1 MTGNERPCMPGHIT
15 YVDDMH
21 PIKPFT
27 LTVAL
32 CLLCVG
38 LLAAAPAP
46 RFFDTRQVKVQAD
59 VLASGLEYPWG
70 LAFLPGGDAIVTE
83 RDGRMRILS
92 GGKLSKPI
100 AGLPK
105 ISVRGQGGLMDV
117 AVSPH
122 FASDQLIFFTFTERG
137 KGGFGTAA
145 ARARLVR
152 DGDNAQ
158 LEDVK
163 TIYSMKKKTDSPLQF
178 GSRLVFAP
186 DGTLFVTTGDRGK
199 AMRAQD
205 MHDSAGAVLRIE
217 PDGSI
222 PPGNP
227 YADGKTGLPALWSK
241 GHRNIQGAAYD
252 PLTKG
257 LITTEHGPRGGD
269 EVNRPEAG
277 KNYGWPIIT
286 YGFGYSGAEIGIG
299 TAAPGYEQ
307 PLYYWDPSIAPSGLA
322 IYEGGMF
329 PEWKDDLLVGALK
342 FELVARLTRDAK
354 GGITG
359 EERMFEGAFGRIRD
373 VRQAPDGSVW
383 LLTDEDDGQIIRL
396 SRAQ

>member
-1 MTGNERPCMPGHIT
+1 
-15 YVDDMH
+15 MH
-21 PIKPFT
+21 PTKPFA
-27 LTVAL
+27 LAVAA
-32 CLLCVG
+32 CLLCFG
-38 LLAAAPAP
+38 LLAAAAAP
-46 RFFDTRQVKVQAD
+46 RFFDTKEVRVQAD
-59 VLASGLEYPWG
+59 VLASGLEHPWG

-83 RDGRMRILS
+83 RPGRMRIFS
-92 GGKLSKPI
+92 DGKLSKPI
-100 AGLPK
+100 EGLPK
-105 ISVRGQGGLMDV
+105 IAAHGQGGLLDV

-122 FASDQLIFFTFTERG
+122 FATDGLIFFTFTEPG

-152 DGDNAQ
+152 DGDNAR

-186 DGTLFVTTGDRGK
+186 DGTLFVTTGDRGE

-222 PPGNP
+222 PPDNP
-227 YADGKTGLPALWSK
+227 YADGKKGLPALWSK

-257 LITTEHGPRGGD
+257 LITTEHGPKGGD

-286 YGFGYSGAEIGIG
+286 YGVDYSGAKVGIG

-322 IYEGGMF
+322 IYEDGMF

>member
-1 MTGNERPCMPGHIT
+1 
-15 YVDDMH
+15 MH
-21 PIKPFT
+21 PIKPFA
-27 LTVAL
+27 LAVAI
-32 CLLCVG
+32 CLLCAG
-38 LLAAAPAP
+38 LLAAAAAP
-46 RFFDTRQVKVQAD
+46 RFFDTRDVKVQAD
-59 VLASGLEYPWG
+59 VLASGLEHPWG

-100 AGLPK
+100 SGLPK
-105 ISVRGQGGLMDV
+105 IAVHGQGGLLDV

-122 FASDQLIFFTFTERG
+122 FETDKLIFFTYTERG

-163 TIYSMKKKTDSPLQF
+163 TIYSMEKKSDSPLQF

-186 DGTLFVTTGDRGK
+186 DGTLFVTTGDRGE

-217 PDGSI
+217 PDSSI
-222 PPGNP
+222 PSDNP
-227 YADGKTGLPALWSK
+227 YADGKKGLPALWSK

-257 LITTEHGPRGGD
+257 LITTEHGPKGGD
-269 EVNRPEAG
+269 EVNRPEPG

-286 YGFGYSGAEIGIG
+286 YGVDYSGAKVGIG

-322 IYEGGMF
+322 IYEGDMF

-342 FELVARLTRDAK
+342 FELVARLSRDAK
-354 GGITG
+354 GNITG